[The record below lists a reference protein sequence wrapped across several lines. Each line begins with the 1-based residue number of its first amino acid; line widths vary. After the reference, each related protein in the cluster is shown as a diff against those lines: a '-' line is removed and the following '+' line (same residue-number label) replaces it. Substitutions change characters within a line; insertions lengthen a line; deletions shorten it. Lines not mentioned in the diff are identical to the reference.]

1 MLLFIVALQ
10 FLLTVTT
17 AQIIN
22 KDKNLSWKKIAIT
35 IIAGVLCAFSFRW
48 IGVYSSIPLL
58 IGSFFILYIPEKNGL
73 KALGGLSY
81 GVIII
86 LISDPI
92 IALIENAMLEPV
104 GSSSVSWVIYS
115 ILLTIF
121 SLAGSYGVRK
131 LVQWVTRK
139 GEIDDKLKKL
149 VVYLGVLTVV
159 VYYLCIYLSAYIG
172 ETIELIQLNLFFF
185 VVYLLI
191 AFLAFYIYSK
201 SLRKAYEVKQKE
213 VQQEAM
219 QLYTQELE
227 HQYTEIRKFRHD
239 HQNILSS
246 LDAFI
251 QEEDFDGLKRYYEKK
266 LKRASEHLESN
277 NFKLENLSRIKV
289 KEIKSIVASK
299 LIRAQELGID
309 ATFEAKEDIE
319 FVPADSVAMVRALG
333 ILLDNAIEELQ
344 EIKQGSMQVGFI
356 RDRNTIHIVI
366 QNSCR
371 PDMPRLHKLK
381 ESGFSTKGQNR
392 GLGLA
397 SLVELIGQLPNVT
410 SETLIEQGLFKQI
423 LVINPI

>member
-1 MLLFIVALQ
+1 MLVFIGTLQVLLMVA
-10 FLLTVTT
+10 T
-17 AQIIN
+17 AQIIVAN
-22 KDKNLSWKKIAIT
+22 TYPSFKKIIMT
-35 IIAGVLCAFSFRW
+35 IFWGVLCALSFRW
-48 IGVYSSIPLL
+48 LGVYVSIPML
-58 IGSFFILYIPEKNGL
+58 IGSFFVLYIPEKNNL

-81 GVIII
+81 GTI
-86 LISDPI
+86 LILLSDPV
-92 IALIENAMLEPV
+92 ATLMENVL
-104 GSSSVSWVIYS
+104 SVPAEGQLFYWMYA
-115 ILLTIF
+115 ILLTTF
-121 SLAGSYGVRK
+121 SLAGSYGIRK
-131 LVQWVTRK
+131 LVQLFRRK

-213 VQQEAM
+213 AQQEAM
-219 QLYTQELE
+219 QRYTQELE

-251 QEEDFDGLKRYYEKK
+251 QDEDFEGLKKYYEKK

-277 NFKLENLSRIKV
+277 NFKLENLSRIKI

-344 EIKQGSMQVGFI
+344 EIKQGSMEVGFI

-371 PDMPRLHKLK
+371 PDIPRLHKLK
-381 ESGFSTKGQNR
+381 EVGFSTKGKNR

-410 SETLIEQGLFKQI
+410 SETLIEQGQFKQI